1 MSFAYGQTFNAPLMT
16 FRSVRG
22 DVGTYIVK
30 GTGKWTDEGA
40 SLVLRNLDVGD
51 LRHVAKPYGI
61 SEVSGSVLDDVG
73 QEALENAMKAKLL
86 NSGSPSLKGALTD
99 MLASSDD
106 AIRASAMKIVK
117 NLDDAGIADDVLGAS
132 FRTLIDVGV
141 QPVAKKTVAE
151 SVVAGTGK
159 TLGELSEEAGS
170 NPIIIKNI
178 LRGTDESAG
187 LLKTISSNTGA
198 LGKIA
203 VFGVGIVSLAYPPFG
218 AALVGRIFDSIGA
231 VLDETG
237 DQVPQCPS
245 VGETCTS
252 NATLP
257 AGCICSDPDGDGDGT
272 VEQQGFVLNGE
283 GYLMLG
289 LVALV
294 GIGIVSVLA

>member
-16 FRSVRG
+16 FRSVRS
-22 DVGTYIVK
+22 DVGKYIAK
-30 GTGKWTDEGA
+30 GTGKWTDDGT
-40 SLVLRNLDVGD
+40 SLVIRNLDVGD

-61 SEVSGSVLDDVG
+61 SDIGGSVLDDVG
-73 QEALENAMKAKLL
+73 QEALENAMKAKLKQ
-86 NSGSPSLKGALTD
+86 SGGSALKGALTD
-99 MLASSDD
+99 MLASSDE
-106 AIRASAMKIVK
+106 AVRATAMKIVK
-117 NLDDAGIADDVLGAS
+117 NLDDAGIANDVLGTS

-141 QPVAKKTVAE
+141 QPVVKKTVAE

-170 NPIIIKNI
+170 NPIVIKNI

-187 LLKTISSNTGA
+187 VLKTISSNTGA
-198 LGKIA
+198 LGKVA
-203 VFGVGIVSLAYPPFG
+203 VVGVGIATLIYPPIG
-218 AALVGRIFDSIGA
+218 AAIIGRIFDSVGA

-257 AGCICSDPDGDGDGT
+257 AGCVCSDPDGDGEGT

>member
-16 FRSVRG
+16 FNSRTG
-22 DVGTYIVK
+22 GAGKYILK
-30 GTGKWTDEGA
+30 GTGKWSDDGV
-40 SLVLRNLDVGD
+40 SLVIRNLDVGD

-61 SEVSGSVLDDVG
+61 SDIGGSVLDDVG
-73 QEALENAMKAKLL
+73 QEALETAIKGKLKQ
-86 NSGSPSLKGALTD
+86 SGGSALKGALTD

-106 AIRASAMKIVK
+106 AVRATAMKIVK
-117 NLDDAGIADDVLGAS
+117 NLDDVGIADDVLGAS
-132 FRTLIDVGV
+132 FRTLIDVGIK
-141 QPVAKKTVAE
+141 PVAKKTVGE

-170 NPIIIKNI
+170 NPIVIKNI
-178 LRGTDESAG
+178 LRGSDESAG
-187 LLKTISSNTGA
+187 VLKTISANTGA
-198 LGKIA
+198 LGKVA
-203 VFGVGIVSLAYPPFG
+203 VFGVGIATLIHPPIG
-218 AALVGRIFDSIGA
+218 AAIIGRIFDSIGA

-257 AGCICSDPDGDGDGT
+257 AGCVCSDPDNDGEGV
-272 VEQQGFVLNGE
+272 VEQQGFILNGE